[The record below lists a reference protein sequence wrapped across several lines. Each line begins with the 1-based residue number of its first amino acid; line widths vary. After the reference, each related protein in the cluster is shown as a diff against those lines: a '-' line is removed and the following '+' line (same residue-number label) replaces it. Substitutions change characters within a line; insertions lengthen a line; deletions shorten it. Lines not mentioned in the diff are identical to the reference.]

1 MPLNVGGS
9 VISKEMGNFYSRLSV
24 AGNYVT
30 DGLVLYLDA
39 GVSNSYY
46 GYWSPSLSN
55 GASAFDGNLSTVAGT
70 LGGTAGPFTYTFTNP
85 PQVTT
90 ARMYVTFGAT
100 SAQVG
105 STTDIFLVNG
115 IDVTQKAKTAN
126 LYLSAG
132 WIDVTEETGGTWNT
146 FQFKNVSAVT
156 NAGIYAIEINGDI
169 LIGNYDGTTWN
180 DLSGNEYNG
189 TLVNGP
195 AYNNGNG
202 GHFNFDYTD
211 DYVTTT
217 GMANYSYT
225 NGITVSVWYYNG
237 GGTGSYRGV
246 VTNGTVADRFGGFD
260 LRLGRE
266 DYFGGANNGTRLNW
280 RITNSGGTATSRTIY
295 ANINEWH
302 NYVGTYN
309 NSTVA
314 VYKDGTL
321 FDSTTLSGGGQ
332 LKTMSDSTTIAR
344 SPGTSE
350 YLDGKLAIVKIY
362 NRALSATE
370 ITQNFNATRNRFG
383 I

>member
-1 MPLNVGGS
+1 MATLKNTSINDTGYVKVPTGTKAQRPESPSTGYLRFNTDIDEFEFYNGTEWLLVGYEG
-9 VISKEMGNFYSRLSV
+9 II
-24 AGNYVT
+24 T
-30 DGLVLYLDA
+30 DGLILYLDA
-39 GVSNSYY
+39 GNRKSY
-46 GYWSPSLSN
+46 
-55 GASAFDGNLSTVAGT
+55 DG
-70 LGGTAGPFTYTFTNP
+70 
-85 PQVTT
+85 
-90 ARMYVTFGAT
+90 
-100 SAQVG
+100 
-105 STTDIFLVNG
+105 
-115 IDVTQKAKTAN
+115 
-126 LYLSAG
+126 
-132 WIDVTEETGGTWNT
+132 E
-146 FQFKNVSAVT
+146 
-156 NAGIYAIEINGDI
+156 
-169 LIGNYDGTTWN
+169 GTTWF
-180 DLSGNEYNG
+180 DLSGNRYNG

-195 AYNNGNG
+195 TYNSGNG

-237 GGTGSYRGV
+237 GGTGYYRGV
-246 VTNGTVADRFGGFD
+246 VTNGTVADRIGGFD

-280 RITNSGGTATSRTIY
+280 RITNSGGTAASRTIY

-344 SPGTSE
+344 SPGTLE
-350 YLDGKLAIVKIY
+350 YLDGKLAVVQIY
-362 NRALSATE
+362 NRALSAAE
-370 ITQNFNATRNRFG
+370 IAQNFNVTRTRFG
-383 I
+383 V